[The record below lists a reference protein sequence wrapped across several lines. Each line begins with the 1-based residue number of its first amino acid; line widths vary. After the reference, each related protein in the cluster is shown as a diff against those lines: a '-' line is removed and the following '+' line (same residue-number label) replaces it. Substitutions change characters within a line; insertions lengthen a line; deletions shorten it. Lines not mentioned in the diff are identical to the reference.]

1 MRITCVSCLQ
11 DWCIEN
17 DLFIKMSHHG
27 RGSQRYLPIP
37 SQSQSYN
44 AISDVNTGHC
54 HDNDIQK
61 VKNIVDLLKDINEPK
76 KTCVKDRSK
85 RLYSS
90 ADNSPTLS
98 RRIPRSKVEFR
109 ERHNSIS
116 PRLSL
121 PNIDKFDVQILCPD
135 GQMFKAEVFKA
146 WTAFQL
152 AWKIAHVKGMTEKL
166 ALIVQ
171 EAITDLC
178 LVRQI
183 EDHEIVYDVMRKWAP
198 GSNNSFKMIEDITK
212 YDLFNEPAEHFPIE
226 MLHIV
231 STETKDSKS
240 RRSSLLRSLISPDKP
255 PSVHGW
261 VYIKDFDKKNW
272 RKKYMR
278 LQNSSI
284 YIFEDDS
291 QQDLESTAL
300 LYECLSCNLY
310 RGLPE
315 FIDAHGAPYSHCFC
329 LIPEVINKW
338 AEIKC
343 FCVHSPA
350 LLKGWF
356 SAVRLA
362 KFGQQLYSNFK
373 EAMSKEANLRRTNS
387 ARQSILVRR
396 SLGDQIY
403 EAENKAA
410 FDFSG
415 DNGRVISD
423 PLEALRLH
431 NEIAF
436 EIPKTVKRRSTTFS
450 PSMIRRSYLETKV
463 WYHGKLDREQAIQC
477 LKKHGCKEGM
487 FLVRD
492 SSTSH
497 GNLVLTVLT
506 KKGRIT
512 HHQIFQSCSH
522 SGVTLYGIEHG
533 PQFQSLELLIESY
546 HSGAV
551 DGADFTLKKPCPKF

>member
-11 DWCIEN
+11 DWRTEN

-27 RGSQRYLPIP
+27 KGSQRYLPIP
-37 SQSQSYN
+37 SQSQSHT

-54 HDNDIQK
+54 HDNDIRK

-171 EAITDLC
+171 EVITDLC

-183 EDHEIVYDVMRKWAP
+183 EDHEIVYNVMQKWAP
-198 GSNNSFKMIEDITK
+198 DSNNSFKMIEDITK

-240 RRSSLLRSLISPDKP
+240 RRSSLLR
-255 PSVHGW
+255 
-261 VYIKDFDKKNW
+261 
-272 RKKYMR
+272 
-278 LQNSSI
+278 
-284 YIFEDDS
+284 
-291 QQDLESTAL
+291 DLESTSP
-300 LYECLSCNLY
+300 LYQCLSCNLY
-310 RGLPE
+310 LGLPE

-329 LIPEVINKW
+329 LIPEVVIKW

-343 FCVHSPA
+343 FCVHSPE

-450 PSMIRRSYLETKV
+450 PAMIRRSYLETKV